1 MWDGSGERSLL
12 LVIYRDLFELIRLPQ
27 QTSAGASV
35 TVSWPEGSNKP
46 LQYRS
51 LIPQS
56 ISTSRGREASPR
68 SKKRGGEQPM
78 KDLGGE
84 GRKMKKWRGE
94 RERLFTPRLFAG
106 MHAPVTWR
114 LTCDLFKRQQDDC
127 FNHTCKH
134 PAMKCVYGKKKKKSV
149 GHRLFA
155 VRTNINIIVLVY
167 HFCLHKNCETL
178 LSQISKASGDVFKC
192 LVLSDRYSKPQRDS
206 TKQEES
212 RNVCICTSGWKMQM
226 FDF

>member
-1 MWDGSGERSLL
+1 MWEGSGERSLL

-68 SKKRGGEQPM
+68 IKKRGGEQPM

-106 MHAPVTWR
+106 MHATVTWR

-134 PAMKCVYGKKKKKSV
+134 PAMKCVYGKKKKIRRPPIICSKNEYKHNCPCLSFLSTQKLRNTALTDFQSLRWCV
-149 GHRLFA
+149 QVSCFVWPLFQTPKRL
-155 VRTNINIIVLVY
+155 N
-167 HFCLHKNCETL
+167 
-178 LSQISKASGDVFKC
+178 
-192 LVLSDRYSKPQRDS
+192 
-206 TKQEES
+206 
-212 RNVCICTSGWKMQM
+212 
-226 FDF
+226 